1 MVCGRYLSDCL
12 FVAYPAATQSFCLY
26 GLDEI
31 VRQFGSDCNF
41 FCGDCGCSLVIRLCH
56 VQTLSCHSL
65 SCVRHL
71 PLSSGSRSVLDNL
84 QCGLRPTLL
93 RIDNRIYR
101 TETHLRH
108 CVWHH
113 HLHGTEKPPQTHS
126 FEKVTKLTRKVTKL
140 RTLL

>member
-1 MVCGRYLSDCL
+1 MRSFYLFTD
-12 FVAYPAATQSFCLY
+12 FYQHIISFIKEYHLN
-26 GLDEI
+26 LH
-31 VRQFGSDCNF
+31 S
-41 FCGDCGCSLVIRLCH
+41 H

-101 TETHLRH
+101 TETHFRH

-126 FEKVTKLTRKVTKL
+126 FEKVTKLTRKSNQAQHPAMSSKYVGV
-140 RTLL
+140 LL